1 MIQKTNRIFKTILK
15 FVLFGNIYQKST
27 VHVEDSPNKIN
38 YHMSSVFPDKKT
50 KDESLNS
57 LQNFNYLL
65 RCVYLGDMARLFIL
79 TIVP

>member
-38 YHMSSVFPDKKT
+38 YHMSSVFPGKKT

-57 LQNFNYLL
+57 LHNFN
-65 RCVYLGDMARLFIL
+65 
-79 TIVP
+79 